1 MNYEKG
7 SLFSLSMNSAQMDH
21 QLLFRNGHD
30 DCLRLDVN
38 DLTQLT
44 ICEIKTK
51 PDFCCFLSTCARIPI
66 CASSRR
72 YTAQGYARTTVLQL
86 QLILHCPVQCPVPRL
101 QYYNYNHFYTAQC
114 TALG

>member
-1 MNYEKG
+1 M
-7 SLFSLSMNSAQMDH
+7 SMNSAQMDH

-30 DCLRLDVN
+30 DCLWLDVN

-72 YTAQGYARTTVLQL
+72 YTAQGCAQATATT
-86 QLILHCPVQCPVPRL
+86 
-101 QYYNYNHFYTAQC
+101 TAQF

>member
-1 MNYEKG
+1 M
-7 SLFSLSMNSAQMDH
+7 SMNSAQMDH
-21 QLLFRNGHD
+21 QLLFRNGQD

-72 YTAQGYARTTVLQL
+72 YTAQGCARTAVLQLQL

-101 QYYNYNHFYTAQC
+101 QYYNYNHF
-114 TALG
+114 

>member
-1 MNYEKG
+1 M
-7 SLFSLSMNSAQMDH
+7 SMNSAQMDH
-21 QLLFRNGHD
+21 QLLFRNGQD

-51 PDFCCFLSTCARIPI
+51 PDICCFLSTCARIPI

-72 YTAQGYARTTVLQL
+72 YTAQGCRTAVQQL
-86 QLILHCPVQCPVPRL
+86 QLLLLPRL
-101 QYYNYNHFYTAQC
+101 QYYNYNHF
-114 TALG
+114 

>member
-1 MNYEKG
+1 MN
-7 SLFSLSMNSAQMDH
+7 MNSAQMDH

-30 DCLRLDVN
+30 DCLWLDVN

-66 CASSRR
+66 CASPRR
-72 YTAQGYARTTVLQL
+72 YAAQGCAQAAVLQL
-86 QLILHCPVQCPVPRL
+86 KLLLYCPVHCPLPRL
-101 QYYNYNHFYTAQC
+101 QYCNSNHYSPVHC
-114 TALG
+114 PGVKYGS

>member
-1 MNYEKG
+1 M
-7 SLFSLSMNSAQMDH
+7 SMNSAQMDH

-30 DCLRLDVN
+30 DCLWLDVN

-72 YTAQGYARTTVLQL
+72 YTAQGCAQAAVLQL
-86 QLILHCPVQCPVPRL
+86 QPRL
-101 QYYNYNHFYTAQC
+101 YTAQC
-114 TALG
+114 PDYSTVTATSALPWGEIL